1 MKINNNND
9 FTIKD
14 VGKEVLLHGWVMK
27 KRDLGGVIFID
38 LRDRS
43 GIIQLI
49 VNPDNKYYDIASNL
63 KSEYVIEVNGI
74 IRERTNKN
82 SNLKTGDIE
91 VEVSKLEL
99 LNPSEDLP
107 FEISNNT
114 TALED
119 TRLKYRYLDIRRD
132 AIKDKLITRHKITM
146 AVREY
151 LDNNGF
157 IEVET
162 PILCRSTP
170 EGARDYLVPSR
181 VSKGKFYA
189 LPQSPQI
196 YKQLLMVGGIEKY
209 FQIAKCFRDEDL
221 RADRQPEFTQI
232 DMEMSFIDE
241 FDIMNV
247 AENMIAHIF
256 KKIKN
261 IDIKLPLLKMKYVDA
276 IDYYGSDKPDL
287 RFEMKI
293 NDITEIFK
301 DTEFTLFKNSI
312 SNNEIINCIIAKN
325 AQDKFSR
332 KEIDKLTEIVKTYK
346 ANGLFYLKF
355 ENEVSGS
362 IAKNISEKEL
372 NSLKEK
378 LNIENGDIV
387 FIISGKKNIVKTSLG
402 ALRIKLAQT
411 LNLIDENDYKLL
423 WVVDFP
429 SFEYSEEDKR
439 YYACHHPFTAPK
451 DEDIDKLISDRG
463 NCYSKAYDIVING
476 YEAGGG
482 SIRIHNADVQKKM
495 FEALGFTYEEAYEKF
510 GYLMDAF
517 KYGTPPHGGI
527 AFGLDRLTMLLT
539 NTDNI
544 RDVIAFP
551 KTASAS
557 DLMCE
562 TPNTVDE
569 SQLRDLHIG
578 IKDEK

>member
-14 VGKEVLLHGWVMK
+14 LGKEVLLHGWVMK

-332 KEIDKLTEIVKTYK
+332 KEIDKLTEFVKTYK

>member
-261 IDIKLPLLKMKYVDA
+261 IDIKLALLKMKYVDA

-332 KEIDKLTEIVKTYK
+332 KEIDKLTEFVKTYK

-372 NSLKEK
+372 NNLKEK